1 MSFEFTAEDCLG
13 ENINDVNIIKLNV
26 NYIPDITIIEPI
38 IKNNDFSLSIIGSNN
53 TITHIRNIV
62 ANFTSKYDYCTFCT
76 HDGTILRKVEKNT
89 FIGKNGNIQG
99 CDANS
104 FKNIKL
110 TENANTLLIV
120 LDNHYVMNFVC
131 SQTIISEFNSDLSIF
146 KNKIEDFLSI
156 SYNNFV
162 NIVIDHS
169 MYMFMKEYGFNITIK
184 EIFKNDKC
192 TITFN
197 ESNKQHF
204 IQKYIC
210 EMYFGIEIE
219 VNTKGTSAELVIPNL
234 VHSYIDNNSSSVSI
248 AHNITRNTLTIK
260 CLENQKSFSIYL
272 FILNSFDKILY
283 NDIYIIPNYIL
294 NNKYDNVN
302 LDELKRVITFIH
314 NVDNCNESNKSNKYK
329 LVQDFNPSLYEF
341 GLIPLFN
348 NLDINNIY
356 KYDEFIDCHTELMS
370 LIQKLFNIFESL
382 DKRDITNLYKLNIKQ
397 PNNYR
402 VASTV
407 MNFLPNN
414 I

>member
-1 MSFEFTAEDCLG
+1 
-13 ENINDVNIIKLNV
+13 
-26 NYIPDITIIEPI
+26 
-38 IKNNDFSLSIIGSNN
+38 
-53 TITHIRNIV
+53 
-62 ANFTSKYDYCTFCT
+62 
-76 HDGTILRKVEKNT
+76 
-89 FIGKNGNIQG
+89 
-99 CDANS
+99 
-104 FKNIKL
+104 
-110 TENANTLLIV
+110 
-120 LDNHYVMNFVC
+120 
-131 SQTIISEFNSDLSIF
+131 
-146 KNKIEDFLSI
+146 
-156 SYNNFV
+156 
-162 NIVIDHS
+162 
-169 MYMFMKEYGFNITIK
+169 
-184 EIFKNDKC
+184 
-192 TITFN
+192 
-197 ESNKQHF
+197 
-204 IQKYIC
+204 
-210 EMYFGIEIE
+210 MYFGIEIE

-234 VHSYIDNNSSSVSI
+234 VHSYIDNNSISVSI
-248 AHNITRNTLTIK
+248 GHNITRNTLTIK